1 MADQPAVPT
10 LPEAW
15 RAARLAGRRR
25 QVMHF
30 DTIELSRWFLFCP
43 TRKVSDT
50 TRSGRHQADGAHVHN
65 KMGAE
70 ASTDDFERPD
80 ERAVDRLDG
89 DSLAAILSSLDAR
102 SLGMAL
108 GVSQHW

>member
-1 MADQPAVPT
+1 MPHTKGLGHDPIRPT
-10 LPEAW
+10 PS
-15 RAARLAGRRR
+15 RRR
-25 QVMHF
+25 
-30 DTIELSRWFLFCP
+30 T
-43 TRKVSDT
+43 
-50 TRSGRHQADGAHVHN
+50 VHN

>member
-1 MADQPAVPT
+1 MVESPT
-10 LPEAW
+10 LRFVLGSFFA
-15 RAARLAGRRR
+15 
-25 QVMHF
+25 
-30 DTIELSRWFLFCP
+30 P
-43 TRKVSDT
+43 TRKVLDT
-50 TRSGRHQADGAHVHN
+50 TPTDHDQAPPSPTATVH

-70 ASTDDFERPD
+70 ASTDDFERPE

>member
-1 MADQPAVPT
+1 M
-10 LPEAW
+10 
-15 RAARLAGRRR
+15 
-25 QVMHF
+25 
-30 DTIELSRWFLFCP
+30 
-43 TRKVSDT
+43 DT
-50 TRSGRHQADGAHVHN
+50 TRSGRPKPTATVHN
-65 KMGAE
+65 MGAE
-70 ASTDDFERPD
+70 ASTDDFDRPD

>member
-1 MADQPAVPT
+1 MLRPVPCFNPHAKG
-10 LPEAW
+10 LGHDPI
-15 RAARLAGRRR
+15 R
-25 QVMHF
+25 
-30 DTIELSRWFLFCP
+30 P
-43 TRKVSDT
+43 TPSPT
-50 TRSGRHQADGAHVHN
+50 ATVH

-70 ASTDDFERPD
+70 ASTDDFDRPD